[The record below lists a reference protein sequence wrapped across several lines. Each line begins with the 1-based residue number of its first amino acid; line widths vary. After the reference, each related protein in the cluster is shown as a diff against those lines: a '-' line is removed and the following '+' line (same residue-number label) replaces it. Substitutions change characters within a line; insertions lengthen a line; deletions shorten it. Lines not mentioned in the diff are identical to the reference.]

1 MTLCLSSA
9 SHCLNFPRENY
20 LCAPCRFLAGGVFQ
34 KKAVSF
40 PIAAHIP
47 IHESIIRMYYTL
59 LQAPAGNPLL
69 GMLFPFLI
77 VIVFYFFLIRP
88 QIKKQKEQQ
97 KFVES
102 LKDGMEV
109 VTNSG
114 IIGRITKI
122 DGPIVRL
129 MVDEKTFIRVVKSS
143 IQGEY
148 KA

>member
-1 MTLCLSSA
+1 MQHLLLDASS
-9 SHCLNFPRENY
+9 N
-20 LCAPCRFLAGGVFQ
+20 
-34 KKAVSF
+34 
-40 PIAAHIP
+40 
-47 IHESIIRMYYTL
+47 
-59 LQAPAGNPLL
+59 NPLL
-69 GMLFPFLI
+69 GMLFPLLI
-77 VIVFYFFLIRP
+77 IAVFYFFLIRP
-88 QIKKQKEQQ
+88 QIKRQKDQQ

-102 LKDGMEV
+102 LKEGMEV

-129 MVDEKTFIRVVKSS
+129 MVDEKTFIRIVKTS

>member
-1 MTLCLSSA
+1 MHHL
-9 SHCLNFPRENY
+9 
-20 LCAPCRFLAGGVFQ
+20 
-34 KKAVSF
+34 
-40 PIAAHIP
+40 
-47 IHESIIRMYYTL
+47 L
-59 LQAPAGNPLL
+59 LQNTTGGGGLI

-88 QIKKQKEQQ
+88 QVKRQKDQQ

-102 LKDGMEV
+102 LKEGMEV

-122 DGPIVRL
+122 DGPVVRL

-148 KA
+148 TGQ